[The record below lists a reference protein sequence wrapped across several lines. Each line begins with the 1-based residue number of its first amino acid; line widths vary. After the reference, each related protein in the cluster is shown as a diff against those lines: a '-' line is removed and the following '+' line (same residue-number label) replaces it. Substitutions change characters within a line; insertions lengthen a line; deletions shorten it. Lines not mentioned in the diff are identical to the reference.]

1 MTEMNSAFFT
11 TTEVRRKIVL
21 MALSAS
27 PPHFLLLPKKKN
39 MNMEKKILITRQA
52 WAKKTSHRLKVEH
65 TLMMMTLAFLAIVE
79 MERIKATRLVR
90 HRIPRREVAKH
101 EYQAFVS
108 TGILNDND
116 DDDDA
121 TANQHGAI
129 VMYKRSNTTSST
141 RTPAKS
147 MIARSPK
154 NRKTVEMKAKQ
165 LAKRAKTTRE
175 KALAIK
181 ILEKISSDA
190 AEREEE

>member
-1 MTEMNSAFFT
+1 
-11 TTEVRRKIVL
+11 
-21 MALSAS
+21 
-27 PPHFLLLPKKKN
+27 
-39 MNMEKKILITRQA
+39 
-52 WAKKTSHRLKVEH
+52 
-65 TLMMMTLAFLAIVE
+65 MMMTLAFLAIVE
-79 MERIKATRLVR
+79 MERIKATSLVR

-121 TANQHGAI
+121 TTNKHGAI
-129 VMYKRSNTTSST
+129 VMYKRSNTT
-141 RTPAKS
+141 
-147 MIARSPK
+147 SPK

-165 LAKRAKTTRE
+165 LAKRAKTTWE
-175 KALAIK
+175 KALAIE

>member
-1 MTEMNSAFFT
+1 
-11 TTEVRRKIVL
+11 VRRKIVL

-121 TANQHGAI
+121 TSNQHGAI
-129 VMYKRSNTTSST
+129 VMYKRSNTT
-141 RTPAKS
+141 
-147 MIARSPK
+147 SPK